1 MIFPVGLT
9 AILSPWQLT
18 GVSADGYSCSLELR
32 PARVVVAFGDPIS
45 VSCVASRP
53 VRVLGWEA
61 AVGAANTQR
70 DLTVQWGVDSLTDW
84 IEDPICYG
92 VFFTA
97 PRQCEEKLH
106 LVLYKTP
113 DSVSISSLNETGPM
127 QEGRQYQLQCEVH
140 NIAPV
145 QYLNLKWYRGQTE
158 VYNHTFSDLTPASPV
173 QVSSILLITPSRADD
188 GAQYRCVAELDLGP
202 EGPQPPLNMT
212 SEPLSIIV
220 HYAPFLLGPSLEVI
234 EVNKGEEVTLNCTA
248 QGNPPPVYSW
258 NTSRSQEKEPEDQAV
273 FISSSLSPGTY
284 SCSASNRLGM
294 KSKRFTI
301 KHKARDDVL
310 GQKKVEI
317 SRKHESVITQL
328 TWCAVLASLRHVYLI
343 N

>member
-1 MIFPVGLT
+1 MEFMKL
-9 AILSPWQLT
+9 ILVLSMLCL
-18 GVSADGYSCSLELR
+18 ADGYSCSLELR
-32 PARVVVAFGDPIS
+32 PARAVVAFGDPIS

-84 IEDPICYG
+84 IEEPICYG

-113 DSVSISSLNETGPM
+113 DSVSISSLNQTGPM

-145 QYLNLKWYRGQTE
+145 QYLNLRWFREQTE

-173 QVSSILLITPSRADD
+173 QVSSTLLITPRRADD

-212 SEPLSIIV
+212 SEPLSITV
-220 HYAPFLLGPSLEVI
+220 QYAPYFLSPNAEII
-234 EVNKGEEVTLNCTA
+234 EVNKGDEVTLNCTA

-258 NTSRSQEKEPEDQAV
+258 NISHSREKESDDQAV
-273 FISSSLSPGTY
+273 FISSSLSPGIYTCT
-284 SCSASNRLGM
+284 STNRLGM
-294 KSKRFTI
+294 KNKQFTI
-301 KHKARDDVL
+301 KHK
-310 GQKKVEI
+310 
-317 SRKHESVITQL
+317 SRG
-328 TWCAVLASLRHVYLI
+328 A
-343 N
+343 